1 MIRTPG
7 GHLRYVVVGAGA
19 VGSFVGGMLARAG
32 LPVTLVGRKDHV
44 EAIRRAGLEVGG
56 LVGPF
61 RVRLDAAESPDA
73 VKDAGAVLLCVKSQD
88 TAATCVAL
96 APFLPQRAP
105 ILSLQNGVRN
115 VDLIDEALGA
125 GRGIGGSVIFN
136 AVFLEPGRV
145 LLTTSGEIVV
155 GATSRDGRFGPEMA
169 TFGRDAMR
177 AGLAVHVTPRIEGLL
192 WSKLLIN
199 LNNGYGALTGQS
211 IEEGVSD
218 PVARRVSAALLA
230 EGMRVC
236 REAGIRLET
245 IPKVDPSRLLRIL
258 SMNLPPFLLRIV
270 VRWLVKI
277 HPEARWSTWQ
287 SLAKGHPTEIEY
299 LNGEIVRLA
308 ESQGLHAPYN
318 RAIRDLVKEAE
329 SRGAPP
335 DLSSLEVARRLGL
348 A

>member
-1 MIRTPG
+1 MRV
-7 GHLRYVVVGAGA
+7 VVVGAGA

-32 LPVTLVGRKDHV
+32 NPVTLIGRKDHV

-61 RVRLDAAESPDA
+61 RVRLDAEESPES
-73 VKDAGAVLLCVKSQD
+73 VKDAGVVLLCVKSQD
-88 TAATCVAL
+88 TASTCAAL
-96 APFLPQRAP
+96 APHLPPGAP
-105 ILSLQNGVRN
+105 VVSLQNGVRN
-115 VDLIDEALGA
+115 VDSIDEALGA
-125 GRGIGGSVIFN
+125 GRGVGGSVIFN
-136 AVFLEPGRV
+136 AVFLEPGHV
-145 LLTTSGEIVV
+145 LFTTTGEVMV
-155 GATSRDGRFGPEMA
+155 GATSRDGRFGPVME
-169 TFGRDAMR
+169 TFARDARR
-177 AGLAVHVTPRIEGLL
+177 AGLAIHVTPRIDGLL

-218 PVARRVSAALLA
+218 PMARHVSAALLG

-236 REAGIRLET
+236 RESGIRLET
-245 IPKVDPSRLLRIL
+245 IPKVDPNRLLRIL

-270 VRWLVKI
+270 LRLLVKI

-287 SLAKGHPTEIEY
+287 SLAKGRPTEIEY

-308 ESQGLHAPYN
+308 EAHGLHAPYN

-329 SRGAPP
+329 ARGAPP
-335 DLSSLEVARRLGL
+335 NLSSLEVARRLEL